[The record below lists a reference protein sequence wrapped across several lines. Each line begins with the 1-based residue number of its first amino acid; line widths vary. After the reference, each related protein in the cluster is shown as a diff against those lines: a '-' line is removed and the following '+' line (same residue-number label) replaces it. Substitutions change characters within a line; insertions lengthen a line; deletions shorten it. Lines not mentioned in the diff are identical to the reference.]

1 MNLEQLIAKVG
12 DYAITHKLVNWYA
25 GGANVYDI
33 NNGEIRDYAV
43 VYFSPTGNH
52 TVTENITTFSVTVYY
67 IDRLIDDSS
76 NDTQIFS
83 TGIEVL
89 KQIIRG
95 ISDIEDVLGISDSYT
110 ITNFTETFKMA
121 DKCAGAYATL
131 EITVK
136 NENSCNY

>member
-25 GGANVYDI
+25 GGANVYEI
-33 NNGEIRDYAV
+33 NNGEIRDYALI
-43 VYFSPTGNH
+43 YFSPTGNH
-52 TVTENITTFSVTVYY
+52 IVTENITTYSVTIYY
-67 IDRLIDDSS
+67 IDRLVDDLT

-95 ISDIEDVLGISDSYT
+95 IGDMDGVLGISNSYS
-110 ITNFTETFKMA
+110 ITNFTETLKMA

-131 EITVK
+131 EITVM
-136 NENSCNY
+136 NDNYCA